1 MTIKEADEVLM
12 NQVCSE
18 LIQIAE
24 EVRRTGKFT
33 MQQLEVADRCYHLKK
48 GMLTCEAMEESKEEG
63 LSGSYEGSNMS
74 GRRGRAANGQYTSRD
89 MNTSNR
95 QSYEDGYSR
104 GYADGTSNAMGQ
116 NGQSGHYPVMPPA
129 YPRTW

>member
-24 EVRRTGKFT
+24 EVRRSGKFT

-63 LSGSYEGSNMS
+63 LSGTYDGNGMS
-74 GRRGRAANGQYTSRD
+74 GRRGRAMNGQYVSRD
-89 MNTSNR
+89 VGNH

-104 GYADGTSNAMGQ
+104 GYADGMSNAMGQ
-116 NGQSGHYPVMPPA
+116 NGQSGHYPVVPPA